1 MMETIETI
9 KWLAEFSVIV
19 IVGLAAVAK
28 TLRDKD
34 ELDLMKTLEAAAD
47 AADRVKS
54 KLEEGEEKGIKI
66 DELVENAVDKVEKIR
81 GKKLPKKL
89 RRKARE
95 RIKTMV
101 PWDFDQDVKE

>member
-9 KWLAEFSVIV
+9 KWLVEFGVIV

-28 TLRDKD
+28 TLREKD

-54 KLEEGEEKGIKI
+54 KLKEGEEKGIKI

-81 GKKLPKKL
+81 GRKLPKKL